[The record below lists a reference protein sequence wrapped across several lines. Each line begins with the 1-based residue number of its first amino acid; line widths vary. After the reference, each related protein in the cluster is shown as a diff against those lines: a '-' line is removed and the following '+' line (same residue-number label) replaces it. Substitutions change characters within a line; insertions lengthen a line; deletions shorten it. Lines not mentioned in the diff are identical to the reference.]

1 MRLGLGNSLARR
13 GFVAAAAPAAPEAA
27 YVAALTAA
35 GATVTAPQQAAIST
49 FISGEIAAGRWDKM
63 KRLYFP
69 VWQVAAANAICMK
82 SLISGTFVGSISH
95 EAKGVGPNNTSSY
108 MNTNVSIPELGIA
121 TSYHYAA
128 LLPNGFSDQYDAVF
142 GVVPDVY
149 FFADDSTYYAFIE
162 DVYIDL
168 PTAFPSGFGNGILSL
183 GGNSNDRYVK
193 NRSSSEVSSY
203 SNTQDFELLSY
214 PSNQKIFLLGR
225 NGGDGNVNASGAFV
239 GAFSMASELTTAED
253 TAYTLA
259 LKTVWETVTGFTIA

>member
-1 MRLGLGNSLARR
+1 M
-13 GFVAAAAPAAPEAA
+13 
-27 YVAALTAA
+27 
-35 GATVTAPQQAAIST
+35 
-49 FISGEIAAGRWDKM
+49 SGEIAAGRWDKM

-82 SLISGTFVGSISH
+82 SLTSGTFVGSIIH
-95 EAKGVGPNNTSSY
+95 GDKGVGVNDTSSY

-128 LLPNGFSDQYDAVF
+128 LLPFGFNDGYDAIF
-142 GVVPDVY
+142 GGIPDVY
-149 FFADDSTYYAFIE
+149 FFADDGTYVAFIE
-162 DVYIDL
+162 DVTIDL
-168 PTAFPSGFGNGILSL
+168 SNQAFPGGVAYGILSL

-193 NRSSSEVSSY
+193 NRSSSVVSSY

-214 PSNQKIFLLGR
+214 PSNRNIFLLGR
-225 NGGDGNVNASGAFV
+225 NDGNNNVNASGAFV

-259 LKTVWETVTGFTIA
+259 LKTLWETCTGFTIA